1 MGMPKIRHVHGHD
14 HVGMPMDMPTLTCP
28 GMSTGMPGLACQG
41 SSIHPDMHTDMQ
53 GRHAQGHTGR
63 RGHASR
69 MRRLRADGGPGVDPG
84 RVSLVARRDGLGD
97 AAQHGAERSRVHLSN
112 LRGDRPELD

>member
-14 HVGMPMDMPTLTCP
+14 QVGMPMDMPTLTCP

-69 MRRLRADGGPGVDPG
+69 MRRLRADALLGTRVVLALSCALSVD
-84 RVSLVARRDGLGD
+84 RLAAAARR
-97 AAQHGAERSRVHLSN
+97 
-112 LRGDRPELD
+112 